1 MRLLP
6 QLRVENLKDMT
17 QFFFQFP
24 VKFDAMGLTDN
35 ENPLGLLPFLSPGF
49 SILGKRR
56 KRALKDAA
64 MKDPDVEP
72 YDIAGGER
80 YDIDCENQFFFFT
93 II

>member
-1 MRLLP
+1 
-6 QLRVENLKDMT
+6 
-17 QFFFQFP
+17 
-24 VKFDAMGLTDN
+24 MGLTDN
-35 ENPLGLLPFLSPGF
+35 ENPLGLMPFFNPGF
-49 SILGKRR
+49 GILGKRR

-72 YDIAGGER
+72 HDIAGGER